1 MSGKAI
7 SNSTLGLRFMQNAQR
22 AKLQAQVE
30 AEQAKIRDDAEWS
43 VSQDVR
49 DAWGT
54 DASSS
59 STSGLKQKKTQS
71 VTYEASYVP
80 FIFDEEEKEEGEDD
94 MGASSALV
102 RGRRSFNER
111 GQEVLR
117 KEVRE
122 SDNEA
127 EGPAGEA
134 AGRSDPLKGK
144 GRPGSISGFK
154 APLPTKSKDSKKA
167 RTKTAQQL
175 VHETAA
181 VASVSLSS
189 APPSRAAVAKSEPAG
204 FMKPAGVDA
213 PPPTNAKQG
222 QKKRQRDRDSTVD
235 STESK
240 GKKRKKKVEADLAT
254 VG

>member
-7 SNSTLGLRFMQNAQR
+7 SNSTLSLRFMQNAQR
-22 AKLQAQVE
+22 ARLQAQVE

-49 DAWGT
+49 DAWGI
-54 DASSS
+54 DPSSS

-94 MGASSALV
+94 TGAPSALV

-111 GQEVLR
+111 GQEIPR
-117 KEVRE
+117 KEVHE

-127 EGPAGEA
+127 QEPAGE
-134 AGRSDPLKGK
+134 SNPLKGK

-154 APLPTKSKDSKKA
+154 APLPIKSKDSKKA
-167 RTKTAQQL
+167 RSKTAQQL
-175 VHETAA
+175 IHETAA

-189 APPSRAAVAKSEPAG
+189 APPSGAAIAKSEPAG

-222 QKKRQRDRDSTVD
+222 QKKRQRDHDTAD

-240 GKKRKKKVEADLAT
+240 GKKRKKKVEADLVT